1 VNLDRLRGRI
11 VLGVVAVVLNAV
23 VGCGNPW
30 HVQQRSDPDPELV
43 ALVAEV
49 GEWVLPPDA
58 TAVAASALDSLDDT
72 YALTLVMQPASVDV
86 LLRESRFTA
95 PLQQGDVEFSR
106 GADGSPLVP
115 GPAMWC
121 AHQKVPRPP
130 GKDPTD
136 LRLVVVDRTDPR
148 RVVVHLEVWT

>member
-1 VNLDRLRGRI
+1 VNLERLRGRI

-49 GEWVLPPDA
+49 GEWVLPRDA
-58 TAVAASALDSLDDT
+58 TAVAASLLDSLDDT
-72 YALTLVMQPASVDV
+72 YGLTLAMPPASVDA
-86 LLRESRFTA
+86 LLRESRFTE
-95 PLQQGDVEFSR
+95 PLRQGDVEFSR

-115 GPAMWC
+115 GPTMWS
-121 AHQKVPRPP
+121 AREKVPRPP
-130 GKDPTD
+130 GEDATD
-136 LRLVVVDRTDPR
+136 SRLVVVDRSDPD
-148 RVVVHLEVWT
+148 RVVVHVEVWT